1 MHLQVVFA
9 PGQSIESN
17 LKNLA
22 ERRTDIFGVGDEAA
36 SEAMIGQKM
45 GEEEV
50 RKRLFHARFT
60 MYCQYRLVSLSA
72 RRTLGTVTVEPRRRQ
87 LEQLVPT
94 SRSTIRLSRST
105 SRRASCRRRLP
116 SARLP
121 GLHLHRCLLRCRHR
135 CRLRWEA
142 HFDCN

>member
-1 MHLQVVFA
+1 MGLLDPRWVEERDKNITQKAREEVVFA

-50 RKRLFHARFT
+50 RPLRT
-60 MYCQYRLVSLSA
+60 MLLDNF
-72 RRTLGTVTVEPRRRQ
+72 Q
-87 LEQLVPT
+87 LD
-94 SRSTIRLSRST
+94 S
-105 SRRASCRRRLP
+105 
-116 SARLP
+116 
-121 GLHLHRCLLRCRHR
+121 
-135 CRLRWEA
+135 
-142 HFDCN
+142 D

>member
-1 MHLQVVFA
+1 MCFFLQVVFA

-50 RKRLFHARFT
+50 RRDNTSFTIILLLFNLNSKA
-60 MYCQYRLVSLSA
+60 
-72 RRTLGTVTVEPRRRQ
+72 
-87 LEQLVPT
+87 
-94 SRSTIRLSRST
+94 I
-105 SRRASCRRRLP
+105 
-116 SARLP
+116 
-121 GLHLHRCLLRCRHR
+121 
-135 CRLRWEA
+135 
-142 HFDCN
+142 

>member
-50 RKRLFHARFT
+50 RRMFFSHQV
-60 MYCQYRLVSLSA
+60 YNV
-72 RRTLGTVTVEPRRRQ
+72 
-87 LEQLVPT
+87 
-94 SRSTIRLSRST
+94 
-105 SRRASCRRRLP
+105 LP
-116 SARLP
+116 M
-121 GLHLHRCLLRCRHR
+121 
-135 CRLRWEA
+135 
-142 HFDCN
+142 

>member
-1 MHLQVVFA
+1 MSSHVFLQVVFA

-50 RKRLFHARFT
+50 KRLFHVNHL
-60 MYCQYRLVSLSA
+60 YNHCCQFLD
-72 RRTLGTVTVEPRRRQ
+72 
-87 LEQLVPT
+87 
-94 SRSTIRLSRST
+94 SR
-105 SRRASCRRRLP
+105 A
-116 SARLP
+116 
-121 GLHLHRCLLRCRHR
+121 
-135 CRLRWEA
+135 
-142 HFDCN
+142 

>member
-1 MHLQVVFA
+1 MEERDKNITQKAREEVRFRKIRSLSSYVFLQVVFA

-50 RKRLFHARFT
+50 
-60 MYCQYRLVSLSA
+60 
-72 RRTLGTVTVEPRRRQ
+72 
-87 LEQLVPT
+87 
-94 SRSTIRLSRST
+94 
-105 SRRASCRRRLP
+105 
-116 SARLP
+116 
-121 GLHLHRCLLRCRHR
+121 
-135 CRLRWEA
+135 
-142 HFDCN
+142 

>member
-1 MHLQVVFA
+1 MCSFFLQVVFA

-50 RKRLFHARFT
+50 RDHHTPAEESRTKIQFFWEVSPKRGCPF
-60 MYCQYRLVSLSA
+60 V
-72 RRTLGTVTVEPRRRQ
+72 
-87 LEQLVPT
+87 
-94 SRSTIRLSRST
+94 
-105 SRRASCRRRLP
+105 
-116 SARLP
+116 
-121 GLHLHRCLLRCRHR
+121 
-135 CRLRWEA
+135 
-142 HFDCN
+142 